1 VTNREKIL
9 AGAVVAAGA
18 LWFGTQGLTRYREAL
33 TRNESLQLEAERA
46 LIDVQTAE
54 FRGQKARKQLN
65 QWLGQSLPRNREVAE
80 SLYQDWLRTQLTEA
94 GLEIAQLSD
103 KSGNNRNPQ
112 FGELAIEIRATGA
125 IEKVADF
132 LYRFYASPHLHRIS
146 SATLTAE
153 DGGKKL
159 SLTATA
165 NALILPDV
173 KRADKLA
180 EGEPQ
185 KLPKSKDE
193 FRASLAARNLF
204 VAHTAKTDGTDG
216 KKDEAAAAAKITGM
230 IYGLGGWRMD
240 VQTKDSGDLKHFQQ
254 GDDIEFGQLKGKVI
268 ELDGRRAVIETDKGR
283 LEVRLGQNFGE
294 AVPVEAPAA

>member
-1 VTNREKIL
+1 ML
-9 AGAVVAAGA
+9 AGAVAAAGA
-18 LWFGTQGLTRYREAL
+18 LWFGTQGLTRYRDAL
-33 TRNESLQLEAERA
+33 TRNEALQLEAERA

-65 QWLGQSLPRNREVAE
+65 QWLSQSLPRNREIAE

-103 KSGNNRNPQ
+103 KSSNNRNPQ

-125 IEKVADF
+125 MEKVADF

-173 KRADKLA
+173 RRTDKLA

-193 FRASLAARNLF
+193 FSASLAARNLF
-204 VAHTAKTDGTDG
+204 VAHTAKADGAAAG
-216 KKDEAAAAAKITGM
+216 QKDEAAAAAKITGM

-254 GDDIEFGQLKGKVI
+254 GDDIEFGRLKGKVI

-283 LEVRLGQNFGE
+283 LEVRLGQNFAE